1 MKRENIVTDLRHAAP
16 GHRAHLHDVS
26 DFVGEA
32 PAGVAL
38 EDVFRIGYHP
48 HGAVVSQVGD
58 SIAIAEHVVVEV
70 HTGKDAVFRDFAVF
84 LKAHQLVLDADQFVV
99 GVDEFS
105 AAVPGEF
112 FQEFNGVGNLD
123 VFSPGVHNRR
133 DGLVQQAHPVFVGV
147 APGGV
152 EIPVDLARHEMD
164 GDFREPYRHRC

>member
-1 MKRENIVTDLRHAAP
+1 MQVGDFSVDDFLACFVVAALALQAAFVVCFGGGLQRKDIVADLRHAAP
-16 GHRAHLHDVS
+16 GHWAHLHDVTY
-26 DFVGEA
+26 FVGEA

-99 GVDEFS
+99 GVDQFCP
-105 AAVPGEF
+105 AVAGDF
-112 FQEFNGVGNLD
+112 FQGIQ
-123 VFSPGVHNRR
+123 PGR
-133 DGLVQQAHPVFVGV
+133 Q
-147 APGGV
+147 PGCIFPGR
-152 EIPVDLARHEMD
+152 P
-164 GDFREPYRHRC
+164 